1 MREGASGSW
10 VRRSVTGAMHR
21 IAVYTTIY
29 PGVEV
34 YLPDWYRSVEEQT
47 DQDFQLWIGLDGME
61 AGGVETAI
69 GAHLEAVWVP
79 SKADNTPA
87 RIRQRSLAQIVE
99 DFDAVILVDSD
110 DILHPTR
117 VAAARAALQTSDL
130 AACALRLVDHQRED
144 LGTTL
149 TLPGHALPENILPR
163 NNVFGFSN
171 SAYRS
176 ELLRRCL
183 PLPADSV
190 LIDWFLAT
198 KAWLMGARLA
208 FDPVVRMEYRQH
220 RANMAPIRSPFDA
233 KQVTR
238 DTRKVLEHY
247 HLLLASPM
255 ENVLPDRWAQVQEA
269 AADVQLFFDQV
280 VSRPRKLENY
290 VRNLNRLEPEVI
302 WWWDVAQPA
311 LQWMWKDY
319 AGERYEASQN

>member
-1 MREGASGSW
+1 MS
-10 VRRSVTGAMHR
+10 GAMQR

-29 PGVEV
+29 PEVEL

-47 DQDFQLWIGLDGME
+47 DQDFQLWIGLDGIE

-79 SKADNTPA
+79 SRADNTPA

-117 VAAARAALQTSDL
+117 VAAAREVLQSSEL
-130 AACALRLVDHQRED
+130 AGCALRLVDKDRQD

-149 TLPGHALPENILPR
+149 TLPRQAVPDSILPR

-183 PLPADSV
+183 PLPADIV

-208 FDPVVRMEYRQH
+208 FDPVVRMDYRQYQ
-220 RANMAPIRSPFDA
+220 ANMAPIRFPFDA
-233 KQVTR
+233 SQVIR

-247 HLLLASPM
+247 YLLLASPM
-255 ENVLPDRWAQVQEA
+255 KNVLPDRWARVQEA
-269 AADVQLFFDQV
+269 AADAQLFSEQV
-280 VSRPRKLENY
+280 VSQPRKLESY
-290 VRNLNRLEPEVI
+290 VRNLNSLEPEVV